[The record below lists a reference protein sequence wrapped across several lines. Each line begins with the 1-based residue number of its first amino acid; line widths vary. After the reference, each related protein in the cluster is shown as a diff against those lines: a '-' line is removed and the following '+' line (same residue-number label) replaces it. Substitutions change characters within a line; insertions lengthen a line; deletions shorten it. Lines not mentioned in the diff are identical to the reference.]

1 MTDIIKGV
9 SYLNSTIETNPSI
22 IKKNKHTILHQ
33 ICQENN
39 GLPEGIPVQRSK
51 KQTDLKQTSHKNKNS
66 TSTST
71 ECALQ

>member
-39 GLPEGIPVQRSK
+39 GIPVQRSK
-51 KQTDLKQTSHKNKNS
+51 KQKDLKQTSHKNKNLMQS
-66 TSTST
+66 GIKLKQILD
-71 ECALQ
+71 A